1 MAMSEDA
8 KHGVAG
14 LRLFR
19 PQNPATAL
27 GLAVSHLMTKAP
39 FSRLPM
45 GPWGR
50 ILVGQINRGHYQ
62 LVLDHRNQ
70 VVGFIGWAITGEAEA
85 EAWLAGR
92 AISDAVGAE
101 GDCIV
106 FNAWAAEDAAVNRFV
121 LGAARVAMH
130 GRRLIYS
137 KRYYPD
143 GRIRP
148 LRLSVN
154 DFVER
159 HLRRSRVN

>member
-1 MAMSEDA
+1 MSEDA
-8 KHGVAG
+8 QDGVAG

-27 GLAVSHLMTKAP
+27 GLAVSHLMTKTP

-45 GPWGR
+45 GPWCR

-62 LVLDHRNQ
+62 LVLDRRNR
-70 VVGFIGWAITGEAEA
+70 VVGFLGWAITGEAEA

-92 AISDAVGAE
+92 AIPDALGAE

-106 FNAWAAEDAAVNRFV
+106 FNAWAAEDAAVNRFI
-121 LGAARVAMH
+121 LDAARVAMR

-137 KRYYPD
+137 KRYYRD

-148 LRLSVN
+148 LRLGVN
-154 DFVER
+154 DFVDR
-159 HLRRSRVN
+159 HIGRCCVA